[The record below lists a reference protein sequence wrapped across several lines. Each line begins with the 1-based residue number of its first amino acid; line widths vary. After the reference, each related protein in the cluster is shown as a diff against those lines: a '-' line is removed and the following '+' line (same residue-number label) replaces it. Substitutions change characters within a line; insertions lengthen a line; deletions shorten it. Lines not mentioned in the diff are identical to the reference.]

1 MRSSW
6 KRTITRLFIYE
17 VRTQMTSLMT
27 LRTGLIYLCMLAFG
41 GGVVACSIAKTSDQ
55 SKPFPL
61 GDYDYTSYDE
71 KGDKVVQGRIS
82 ITSSE
87 LRRIGSEQQTQLK
100 GNWELKKVGS
110 QEHIGDQDGKGELV
124 GSIDKGEIYLNLNP
138 NISDANV
145 VLRGKIEG
153 KRFTGSWSFIGYAGP
168 TIKGKFEAVRR

>member
-1 MRSSW
+1 MSSL
-6 KRTITRLFIYE
+6 I
-17 VRTQMTSLMT
+17 SL
-27 LRTGLIYLCMLAFG
+27 RIGLVHLLMLVLG
-41 GGVVACSIAKTSDQ
+41 CSIVACSIAKTSDQ

-87 LRRIGSEQQTQLK
+87 LRRIGSEQTTQLK
-100 GNWELKKVGS
+100 GNWELKKVGN
-110 QEHIGDQDGKGELV
+110 QEHIGMQEGKGELI
-124 GSIDKGEIYLNLNP
+124 GSLDKGEIYLNLNP

-153 KRFTGSWSFIGYAGP
+153 KRFHGTWSFIGYAGP
-168 TIKGKFEAVRR
+168 TIKGTFEALKK

>member
-1 MRSSW
+1 MTSHLPLRNG
-6 KRTITRLFIYE
+6 FIY
-17 VRTQMTSLMT
+17 L
-27 LRTGLIYLCMLAFG
+27 LILLLGSA
-41 GGVVACSIAKTSDQ
+41 VVACSIAKTSDQ
-55 SKPFPL
+55 SKPFPV

-87 LRRIGSEQQTQLK
+87 PRRIGSEQSTQLK
-100 GNWELKKVGS
+100 GNWELKKVGN
-110 QEHIGDQDGKGELV
+110 QEHIGRQEGNGELI

-153 KRFTGSWSFIGYAGP
+153 KRFHGTWSFIGYAGP
-168 TIKGKFEAVRR
+168 TIKGKFEAFKK

>member
-1 MRSSW
+1 MPSSW
-6 KRTITRLFIYE
+6 KRTITQSFICKRHE
-17 VRTQMTSLMT
+17 QMTSHMPV
-27 LRTGLIYLCMLAFG
+27 RIVFIYAFMFSFG
-41 GGVVACSIAKTSDQ
+41 CCVLACSIAKTSDQ

-61 GDYDYTSYDE
+61 GDYEYTSYDE

-87 LRRIGSEQQTQLK
+87 LRRIGSEQSTQLK
-100 GNWELKKVGS
+100 GNWDLKKVGN
-110 QEHIGDQDGKGELV
+110 QEHIGNQEGKGELV

-153 KRFTGSWSFIGYAGP
+153 KRFHGTWSFIGYAGP
-168 TIKGKFEAVRR
+168 TIKGKFEAFKK

>member
-1 MRSSW
+1 
-6 KRTITRLFIYE
+6 
-17 VRTQMTSLMT
+17 MT
-27 LRTGLIYLCMLAFG
+27 LHLPLRNGFVYLMLLLG

-61 GDYDYTSYDE
+61 GDYDYTSYDG

-87 LRRIGSEQQTQLK
+87 LRRIGSEQTTQLK
-100 GNWELKKVGS
+100 GNWELKKVGN
-110 QEHIGDQDGKGELV
+110 QEHIGLQEGKGELI

-153 KRFTGSWSFIGYAGP
+153 KRFHGTWSFIGYAGP
-168 TIKGKFEAVRR
+168 TIKGTFEAFRK